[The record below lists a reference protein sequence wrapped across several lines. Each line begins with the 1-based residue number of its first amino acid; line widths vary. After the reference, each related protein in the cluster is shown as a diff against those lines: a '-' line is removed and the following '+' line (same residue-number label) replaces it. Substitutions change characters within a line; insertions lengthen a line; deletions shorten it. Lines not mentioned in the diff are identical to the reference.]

1 MPHVDPNK
9 AKPVGPV
16 VPPSP
21 AAREIIRSMLVCE
34 PRKRAS
40 LEAVLASSFFRGDA
54 SPTQSAAAT
63 PANPGQSSR
72 STQARHDQAV
82 GESRARPERLAAEQQ
97 TAARPT
103 EGPTARRVERAV
115 SHPAAE
121 RVDRPSGYAAA
132 HAKRRT
138 EPTRAVEPQSAAPS
152 SQSHGAQDVEPSKA
166 DEVAASGKAP
176 HLGTAPPK
184 EAKFTIARDLETADV
199 PVTVPSEVKTRP
211 ESKGHGRESREPLR
225 EVRNRDG
232 GRGEWAGGCIFV
244 GHCG

>member
-82 GESRARPERLAAEQQ
+82 GESRVRTERLAAEQQ
-97 TAARPT
+97 AAARPT
-103 EGPTARRVERAV
+103 EGPPARRVERAL
-115 SHPAAE
+115 
-121 RVDRPSGYAAA
+121 
-132 HAKRRT
+132 
-138 EPTRAVEPQSAAPS
+138 S
-152 SQSHGAQDVEPSKA
+152 SLCRLSSK
-166 DEVAASGKAP
+166 
-176 HLGTAPPK
+176 
-184 EAKFTIARDLETADV
+184 
-199 PVTVPSEVKTRP
+199 
-211 ESKGHGRESREPLR
+211 
-225 EVRNRDG
+225 
-232 GRGEWAGGCIFV
+232 
-244 GHCG
+244 